1 MELKEG
7 IGVSPMPSKPH
18 PIHRGYWDSPWPAED
33 NGPQRLQNTP
43 GFELPVGAS
52 LKFTHRRTQISTM
65 AVLGEPGEVFLLTH
79 DALRAHVGLPTFSQV
94 ERIDPHT
101 LRPLYSSIRLP
112 GGPMWP
118 GGMAVHANGNL
129 IVVYGRYAHA
139 LTRHCELIASQ
150 KLPEKEPY
158 NSFVVLDNGYIVC
171 KNLSRTRKARL
182 SVLHP
187 VTLKP
192 VCEDILAP
200 EPSIARLSSKGNT
213 VYLAG
218 LQHVYRFDW
227 SEQAHALSLDGDWQ
241 PDYIQGS
248 GNTNG
253 WDIVLTEDTAWLMDN
268 GHHKYLYKM
277 IGAGVSNHANCVIGI
292 SLDNPQQVKRLQ
304 VSTKP
309 GGSVTNPP
317 LFCAKNNILL
327 AYDSANAFLQ
337 AYRVGADLTPLWS
350 KPSFG
355 CASHMV
361 LMQSSNTVWINDYR
375 KLGEEV
381 VALDLLTGQEKARIR
396 TPGKMQGVVFPSIG
410 WEKDIYWSSMDQICR
425 IYLDL

>member
-1 MELKEG
+1 M
-7 IGVSPMPSKPH
+7 V
-18 PIHRGYWDSPWPAED
+18 
-33 NGPQRLQNTP
+33 
-43 GFELPVGAS
+43 
-52 LKFTHRRTQISTM
+52 
-65 AVLGEPGEVFLLTH
+65 VLGDPGEVFLLTH
-79 DALRAHVGLPTFSQV
+79 DALRARLGLPTSSKV
-94 ERIDPHT
+94 ERIDPYT
-101 LRPLYSSIRLP
+101 LKPICSSVRLP

-118 GGMAVHANGNL
+118 GGMAVHSNGRL

-139 LTRHCELIASQ
+139 LTRQCELIASQ
-150 KLPEKEPY
+150 KLPENEPY

-187 VTLKP
+187 DTLQP
-192 VCEDILAP
+192 VCEPILAP

-227 SEQAHALSLDGDWQ
+227 STQAQTLSLDANWQ
-241 PDYIQGS
+241 PDYLQGS

-268 GHHKYLYKM
+268 GHHTYLYKM
-277 IGAGVSNHANCVIGI
+277 LGAGVSSHANAVIGI
-292 SLDNPQQVKRLQ
+292 PLNNPQAVTRLQ
-304 VSTKP
+304 VSGKP
-309 GGSVTNPP
+309 KGSVTNPP
-317 LFCAKNNILL
+317 LFCTKNKILL

-337 AYRVGADLTPLWS
+337 AYKVGTESSSELVPLWT
-350 KPSFG
+350 KPAFG
-355 CASHMV
+355 CASHMI

-381 VALDLLTGQEKARIR
+381 VALDILTGKEKARIR
-396 TPGKMQGVVFPSIG
+396 TPGKMQGVVFPCIG
-410 WEKDIYWSSMDQICR
+410 WENDLYWSSMDQVCR
-425 IYLDL
+425 IYLDS